1 MTDLTDE
8 QLDKARDAEV
18 LRIVSERWR
27 TKHGA
32 EALETAVM
40 EVLDERRRLDASGW
54 QPAPPVDPVL
64 LAVREIVAGV
74 VAKRPFGSVFG
85 DEVRRGERDYSEP
98 VSSALAA
105 YRAAQSATEARLMPV
120 VEAGK
125 AVRASLYANHREV
138 AATVLRQNAAD
149 RFDAA
154 LSALE
159 RSAALKTMEVGE

>member
-40 EVLDERRRLDASGW
+40 EVLDERRRLDVSGW
-54 QPAPPVDPVL
+54 QPTPPVDPVI
-64 LAVREIVAGV
+64 LAVREIVARIMEGLGYLD
-74 VAKRPFGSVFG
+74 AAARSRQGA
-85 DEVRRGERDYSEP
+85 RDSTTEMLC
-98 VSSALAA
+98 ALAA
-105 YRAAQSATEARLMPV
+105 YRVAPSVSEGRYRSVIGAAKELREYVFAKSPDITSSIGRRVIALD
-120 VEAGK
+120 
-125 AVRASLYANHREV
+125 AV
-138 AATVLRQNAAD
+138 
-149 RFDAA
+149 

-159 RSAALKTMEVGE
+159 QSDDPKTMGVGE